1 MKLKRPIPNAF
12 TNKNVMIRNGLKVT
26 CFVFGD
32 VTDVVEMKGMPQ
44 LAIVMRRL
52 PERVLVAERH
62 RHLKDLRLVLLH
74 RRLDEHGL
82 VPRDDNHFRRF
93 LALALVPEIINI
105 QFTFNQFYILKL

>member
-1 MKLKRPIPNAF
+1 
-12 TNKNVMIRNGLKVT
+12 
-26 CFVFGD
+26 
-32 VTDVVEMKGMPQ
+32 
-44 LAIVMRRL
+44 
-52 PERVLVAERH
+52 
-62 RHLKDLRLVLLH
+62 LKDLRLVLLH